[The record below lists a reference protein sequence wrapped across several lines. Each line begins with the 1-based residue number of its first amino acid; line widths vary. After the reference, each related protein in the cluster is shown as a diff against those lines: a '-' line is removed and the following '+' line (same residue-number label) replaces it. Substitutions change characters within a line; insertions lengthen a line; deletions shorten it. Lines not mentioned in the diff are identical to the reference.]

1 MQIIKTVDTEEILRL
16 EEEEGSSI
24 SIKKSEGKAQVL
36 SIFVQKDDRREGIG
50 STLLFAAENILYDRG
65 IRSVT
70 VDFSDMIKGMEAFFE
85 NAGYIIEEGAPI
97 ISVNMKELLTSV
109 TARKLLVNEDDNL
122 KFVPL
127 SELMVEQLEALMDG
141 MASYS
146 VNLGASDIARF
157 IQEASGVVFDKEN
170 RPQAFILCSDGDESI
185 HVDFLAGGKSADPK
199 TIVAAIR
206 GMMEYVINEGGAR
219 TFETLTLIGCNKKIT
234 RLLEHVLKKGIE
246 PDTIGHTLY
255 AERIITSK
263 HDLEDTDID
272 EDEDEDM
279 EDEWQREIRKVPMQR
294 NILWKMPWHRL
305 SGDALGSDEQTV
317 ERKTSAGRAS
327 SDKIAFEKYEELTEG
342 LTMDNTVRITEE
354 NLSDF
359 NTYLPADVYKNMPR
373 PFYRGLAVKDGE
385 DILAAIVWEY
395 KNIEDEEETKAE
407 IIWLD
412 GEDKESLETVIEEF
426 TNEIRSEE
434 TEESYFEFDELP
446 AKQKKVLLDAGFS
459 VKDGESRDIVM
470 RVSQIA
476 SFPFASKAP
485 LPYIRN
491 IGTLEDKQFKR
502 GITNS
507 LFHKRKG
514 LMEDILFLPKGWFDN
529 EMSSCVVTDSKV
541 TGLLLLHKNEEE
553 ELYVDLLFSVGAE
566 YKIDLV
572 NLIRFSVSKAM
583 EKYGP
588 DTKVIIRRH
597 SAETEALAKT
607 LFPEKEGEKVVL
619 GERRED

>member
-1 MQIIKTVDTEEILRL
+1 
-16 EEEEGSSI
+16 
-24 SIKKSEGKAQVL
+24 
-36 SIFVQKDDRREGIG
+36 
-50 STLLFAAENILYDRG
+50 
-65 IRSVT
+65 
-70 VDFSDMIKGMEAFFE
+70 
-85 NAGYIIEEGAPI
+85 
-97 ISVNMKELLTSV
+97 
-109 TARKLLVNEDDNL
+109 
-122 KFVPL
+122 
-127 SELMVEQLEALMDG
+127 
-141 MASYS
+141 
-146 VNLGASDIARF
+146 
-157 IQEASGVVFDKEN
+157 
-170 RPQAFILCSDGDESI
+170 
-185 HVDFLAGGKSADPK
+185 
-199 TIVAAIR
+199 
-206 GMMEYVINEGGAR
+206 
-219 TFETLTLIGCNKKIT
+219 
-234 RLLEHVLKKGIE
+234 
-246 PDTIGHTLY
+246 
-255 AERIITSK
+255 
-263 HDLEDTDID
+263 
-272 EDEDEDM
+272 
-279 EDEWQREIRKVPMQR
+279 
-294 NILWKMPWHRL
+294 
-305 SGDALGSDEQTV
+305 
-317 ERKTSAGRAS
+317 
-327 SDKIAFEKYEELTEG
+327 
-342 LTMDNTVRITEE
+342 MDNTVRITEE

-407 IIWLD
+407 IVWLD
-412 GEDKESLETVIEEF
+412 GEDKESLETLITEF
-426 TNEIRSEE
+426 TNEIKTEE
-434 TEESYFEFDELP
+434 TEESYFEFGELP

-470 RVSQIA
+470 TVSQIA

-529 EMSSCVVTDSKV
+529 DISGCVVADSKV
-541 TGLLLLHKNEEE
+541 MGLLLLHKSEDEV
-553 ELYVDLLFSVGAE
+553 LYVDLLFSVGAE
-566 YKIDLV
+566 YKIDIV
-572 NLIRFSVSKAM
+572 NLIRFSVSKTL